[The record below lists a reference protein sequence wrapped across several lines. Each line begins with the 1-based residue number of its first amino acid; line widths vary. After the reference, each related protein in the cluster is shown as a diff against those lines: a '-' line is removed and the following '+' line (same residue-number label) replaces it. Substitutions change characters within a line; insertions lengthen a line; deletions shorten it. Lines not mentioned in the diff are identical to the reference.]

1 MNRSLLKA
9 LKRNEIYI
17 VALVIAGVF
26 ISAMLVVGFL
36 LRDSLV
42 AQPYEALGK
51 EDLHRVFATGYL
63 RFREDNGSPYLK
75 VELHNGTLWWIKS
88 LDLEFAGKTY
98 TLGEAS
104 AFKPLHFGAVR
115 LDLSDAPQRKNSTE
129 YDLKILSAAGY
140 PPAELQWDR
149 NVGKV
154 TEAQRSSRSK
164 HY

>member
-1 MNRSLLKA
+1 MKRTLFKV

-17 VALVIAGVF
+17 VAITIAGVF

-42 AQPYEALGK
+42 AQPYEVLGK
-51 EDLHRVFATGYL
+51 EDLNRVFATGYL
-63 RFREDNGSPYLK
+63 RFKEDNGNPYLK

-88 LDLEFAGKTY
+88 VDLEFAGKTY
-98 TLGEAS
+98 SLGDAN

-115 LDLSDAPQRKNSTE
+115 LELSDAPQRKNSTE

-140 PPAELQWDR
+140 PPAEIQWSR
-149 NVGKV
+149 SVGKI
-154 TEAQRSSRSK
+154 TEAQKSSRSK

>member
-1 MNRSLLKA
+1 MKRSLFTA

-17 VALVIAGVF
+17 VAITIAGVF
-26 ISAMLVVGFL
+26 ISALLVVGFL

-51 EDLHRVFATGYL
+51 EDLSRVFATGYL
-63 RFREDNGSPYLK
+63 RFKEDNGSPYLK

-88 LDLEFAGKTY
+88 VDLEFAGKTY
-98 TLGEAS
+98 SLTDTS

-115 LDLSDAPQRKNSTE
+115 LDLSESPQRKSSTE
-129 YDLKILSAAGY
+129 YDLKILNAAGY
-140 PPAELQWDR
+140 PPAELQWSR

-154 TEAQRSSRSK
+154 TEAQRSSGSR